1 MNISNGTNSTLITGS
16 QYADKILNRG
26 TKVTLKSNNGND
38 DVENYGE
45 NSKIYL
51 SYGDDYARNYAAKV
65 TIDGNA
71 GNDRIVNTGNDSSI
85 SAGAGYDSVENYG
98 DYSTINISVGN
109 NYILNEGAGTK
120 INGGIG
126 DDSIDNKGDK
136 TIIKSGGGSDIISS
150 NAEYVSID
158 SGANNNTIL
167 NYGDYASIKT
177 GNGNNYTFNHGNK
190 VTIQGGKGYN
200 GVFNYG
206 EYVLVSM
213 TGGTNYIYDYNDR
226 NTIIGGAGNDTIFSN
241 GHTGLY
247 KTGGGSDSITA
258 TGDFLTVDGGAG
270 NDRISV
276 NTDYSSIEGGAGV
289 DTINAIG
296 DRNYISGGAG
306 NDIITSNGDKVT
318 LETGKGDD
326 MVFAAGENLQIL
338 LDGDNNALFLEAT
351 KNSTIITGTG
361 SDYISADESSA
372 LFIEAGT
379 GGDDEISGF
388 AANDTIKMASAVK
401 NSYID
406 GNDFVI
412 EFAKGSFRIQD
423 FGYSSIQAVNTSG
436 ELVTL
441 NAQPEGLTLDNKT
454 KEISVTGGEGADTIT
469 NSGANVTIDSGNGND
484 SVTNSGANSK
494 INVGVGN
501 HTINNSG
508 ANTVIEGGEGKLSI
522 TNSGNGVTINSG
534 NSKNTIT
541 NTADSVLINGGKE
554 YANISTSGKNVTI
567 KSNGATS
574 FIEINGKNTGTV
586 LEYSADDGGI
596 LVVSGMGSNDTL
608 DLKGASYLTF
618 ESGSLYS
625 VIVGDKTLN
634 FTTNDFKINGVKSNA
649 NTYTIK
655 NGESLTVDKI
665 IYTATDGNA
674 VLNLG
679 ENGKITGI
687 ASGKVMVNVDAIK
700 VLINATKGGEKF
712 TAEADGD
719 ELIITKNVPITF
731 SNGSFT
737 YNGESLTAEEGAT
750 FTQVVECDGYSSSN
764 FISCRVKSVY
774 KITDTEM
781 IIDSKNTAIMSNL
794 TDEENS
800 NLVIADLSGKITYN
814 YSDNSF
820 TPSKGAT
827 EIFYIGGYVLTTT
840 AIDSAGSNISM
851 DMNGLNFNSG
861 NGAVNFALSSFNQN
875 EIISGDLK
883 CTEGKIIIGY
893 DDTINF
899 ADNTNFEFNKYGY
912 TLTASTI
919 ENSKVALELNETE
932 FSLKPVEDE
941 GSLHL
946 TLKNGKNKIF
956 DNTLTISD
964 GAVIISTTDV
974 IDRKKFSLTQ
984 DTTIKIENDNQ
995 IITATAQADINAY
1008 FWRDAKGIFY
1018 FKIDGD
1024 AANFALNISQ
1034 PDGTEIFNGEFT
1046 FGGCIT
1052 YNDKKPNFALISD
1065 LGSEGY
1071 ESFVQFKDT
1080 AKTIYAQTPGKNI
1093 VFDAEMKGGK
1103 LTANFTKKDNNSV
1116 NLTITKDETEILN
1129 DIIDIEG
1136 SLTFDTEQRKLL
1148 INKGA
1153 KVTSLAGY
1161 SIKNSVLTLDKY
1173 FSDSELN
1180 LTNYEFEVTKID
1192 TTKFT
1197 SDISVIGNSL
1207 ANSIKGGKSNDT
1219 FSGAEGNDTIIG
1231 GKGDDEI
1238 DGGADNDIL
1247 KGEAGNDSIYGGG
1260 GNDTLYGGAGADV
1273 FVYSEGNDIIEDYK
1287 TGEDIISATYTSS
1300 SVKGSD
1306 VILTTANGTLTVKN
1320 VKDKAITFINDE
1332 GETSDLIFFADLS
1345 YTPLEKGLSYDS
1357 KRTVL
1362 TVSNEFEDYGINLEN
1377 YLPTV
1382 IKVNAGAFKDSIII
1396 TGNDLNNSIKGG
1408 KGNDTLTGGAGSDIF
1423 VYESGDDVITD
1434 YTAGQDSIVANE
1446 EVKNVEYDGKNVILT
1461 MDSGTLTVKNA
1472 KGKEILVTNGLDDGE
1487 KIYSRTLEILYDNNF
1502 AVDDFNLDSIP
1513 EKNYSV
1519 GEIEYLDINEKF
1531 TIGDSV
1537 VADSSFTEK

>member
-1 MNISNGTNSTLITGS
+1 M
-16 QYADKILNRG
+16 
-26 TKVTLKSNNGND
+26 
-38 DVENYGE
+38 EN
-45 NSKIYL
+45 L
-51 SYGDDYARNYAAKV
+51 SVD
-65 TIDGNA
+65 
-71 GNDRIVNTGNDSSI
+71 
-85 SAGAGYDSVENYG
+85 
-98 DYSTINISVGN
+98 
-109 NYILNEGAGTK
+109 
-120 INGGIG
+120 
-126 DDSIDNKGDK
+126 
-136 TIIKSGGGSDIISS
+136 
-150 NAEYVSID
+150 
-158 SGANNNTIL
+158 
-167 NYGDYASIKT
+167 
-177 GNGNNYTFNHGNK
+177 
-190 VTIQGGKGYN
+190 
-200 GVFNYG
+200 
-206 EYVLVSM
+206 
-213 TGGTNYIYDYNDR
+213 
-226 NTIIGGAGNDTIFSN
+226 
-241 GHTGLY
+241 
-247 KTGGGSDSITA
+247 SDS
-258 TGDFLTVDGGAG
+258 
-270 NDRISV
+270 
-276 NTDYSSIEGGAGV
+276 
-289 DTINAIG
+289 
-296 DRNYISGGAG
+296 
-306 NDIITSNGDKVT
+306 
-318 LETGKGDD
+318 
-326 MVFAAGENLQIL
+326 
-338 LDGDNNALFLEAT
+338 
-351 KNSTIITGTG
+351 
-361 SDYISADESSA
+361 
-372 LFIEAGT
+372 
-379 GGDDEISGF
+379 
-388 AANDTIKMASAVK
+388 
-401 NSYID
+401 
-406 GNDFVI
+406 
-412 EFAKGSFRIQD
+412 
-423 FGYSSIQAVNTSG
+423 
-436 ELVTL
+436 
-441 NAQPEGLTLDNKT
+441 
-454 KEISVTGGEGADTIT
+454 
-469 NSGANVTIDSGNGND
+469 
-484 SVTNSGANSK
+484 
-494 INVGVGN
+494 
-501 HTINNSG
+501 
-508 ANTVIEGGEGKLSI
+508 
-522 TNSGNGVTINSG
+522 
-534 NSKNTIT
+534 
-541 NTADSVLINGGKE
+541 
-554 YANISTSGKNVTI
+554 
-567 KSNGATS
+567 
-574 FIEINGKNTGTV
+574 
-586 LEYSADDGGI
+586 
-596 LVVSGMGSNDTL
+596 
-608 DLKGASYLTF
+608 
-618 ESGSLYS
+618 
-625 VIVGDKTLN
+625 
-634 FTTNDFKINGVKSNA
+634 
-649 NTYTIK
+649 
-655 NGESLTVDKI
+655 
-665 IYTATDGNA
+665 
-674 VLNLG
+674 
-679 ENGKITGI
+679 
-687 ASGKVMVNVDAIK
+687 
-700 VLINATKGGEKF
+700 
-712 TAEADGD
+712 
-719 ELIITKNVPITF
+719 
-731 SNGSFT
+731 
-737 YNGESLTAEEGAT
+737 
-750 FTQVVECDGYSSSN
+750 
-764 FISCRVKSVY
+764 
-774 KITDTEM
+774 
-781 IIDSKNTAIMSNL
+781 
-794 TDEENS
+794 
-800 NLVIADLSGKITYN
+800 
-814 YSDNSF
+814 
-820 TPSKGAT
+820 
-827 EIFYIGGYVLTTT
+827 
-840 AIDSAGSNISM
+840 
-851 DMNGLNFNSG
+851 
-861 NGAVNFALSSFNQN
+861 GAVNFSLQYADQN
-875 EIISGDLK
+875 EIIGGDLK
-883 CTEGKIIIGY
+883 CTGGKILMDYDNQITFA
-893 DDTINF
+893 DDTS
-899 ADNTNFEFNKYGY
+899 FEFKKYGY
-912 TLTASTI
+912 TLTASI
-919 ENSKVALELNETE
+919 DNDSKIAFELSKNAIN
-932 FSLKPVEDE
+932 LKPVADE

-946 TLKNGKNKIF
+946 TFKKGTKKIF
-956 DNTLTISD
+956 DDTLTISG
-964 GAVIISTTDV
+964 GALTISATDTV
-974 IDRKKFSLTQ
+974 DEKKISLAQ
-984 DTTIKIENDNQ
+984 GTTIKIANDNA
-995 IITATAQADINAY
+995 IITATAKADIAAY
-1008 FWRDAKGIFY
+1008 FWRDTKGMFY

-1287 TGEDIISATYTSS
+1287 TGEDKISATYTSS

-1396 TGNDLNNSIKGG
+1396 TGNDLNNSIKSGAGAVILIGG

-1472 KGKEILVTNGLDDGE
+1472 KGKEVLVTNGLDDGE

-1519 GEIEYLDINEKF
+1519 GEIEYLDVNEKF